1 MRAVMTGMREG
12 KKYTQERTIH
22 ADETIRNREMRL
34 VEVFPQV
41 KYQKIHGFGG
51 AFTDA
56 AGYVYSLMGEKDRAD
71 FMRTYFDPREMGY
84 TWGRTSIDSCDFSLE
99 MYAAGDDPADTGLTH
114 MEYTRGEKYMLPL
127 LRDAEKTAG
136 QPIRMMLT
144 PWSPP
149 AWMKTNASRVH
160 GGSLREEYAGL
171 WAEYIC
177 RYIAHCVD
185 VGMDVRLLSSQNE
198 PHAVQ
203 TWDSCIFTDEQER
216 DFIRDHLAP
225 ALRRHGLDGRLSL
238 LIWDHNK
245 EHLLERAQAVL
256 SGQDMLEAVG
266 GFAFHWY
273 SGDHFENVQMTG
285 QQFPGKRMV
294 FTEGCVEHSV
304 WGTNAELVGAIHYA
318 HEYIGD
324 LNGGTDTLIDW
335 NLLLDEKGGPN
346 HVGNYCDAPMMY
358 DTQSRQLHKK
368 LSLDYIGHF
377 SRHIRPGAIRLG
389 VSLCCADIEATAAQ
403 NPDGS
408 IAVVILNPSEQKQ
421 DFFLRLNG
429 SFYFFPLPAGAIMT
443 CVSGGL
449 PGNTPAEARS

>member
-1 MRAVMTGMREG
+1 MKAVITGIRQG
-12 KKYTQERTIH
+12 KKYTEQLTLTPND
-22 ADETIRNREMRL
+22 AVRNKEMRL
-34 VEVFPQV
+34 AEVFPQV
-41 KYQKIHGFGG
+41 KYQTIHGFGG

-56 AGYVYSLMGEKDRAD
+56 AGYVYSLMEEKDRTD
-71 FMRTYFDPREMGY
+71 FIRTYFDPQEMGY
-84 TWGRTSIDSCDFSLE
+84 TWGRTSIDSCDFSAE
-99 MYAAGDDPADTGLTH
+99 MYAADDDPADTGLAH
-114 MEYTRGEKYMLPL
+114 MDYTRGEKYMLPL

-136 QPIRMMLT
+136 QPIRIMLT

-149 AWMKTNASRVH
+149 AWMKTNGSRVH
-160 GGSLREEYAGL
+160 GGFLREECAGL

-185 VGMDVRLLSSQNE
+185 IGMDVRLLSSQNE

-203 TWDSCIFTDEQER
+203 TWDSCIFTDGQER

-225 ALRRHGLDGRLSL
+225 ALKRHGLDRRLSL

-256 SGQDMLEAVG
+256 CGQDMLDAVG

-273 SGDHFENVQMTG
+273 SGDHFENLQMTG
-285 QQFPGKRMV
+285 RQFPGKRLV
-294 FTEGCVEHSV
+294 FTEGCVEHSI
-304 WGTNAELVGAIHYA
+304 WGTNAELPGAIHYA

-324 LNGGTDTLIDW
+324 LNAGADTLIEW

-358 DTQSRQLHKK
+358 DTQNRQLRKK

-377 SRHIRPGAIRLG
+377 SRYIRPGAVRLG
-389 VSLCCADIEATAAQ
+389 VSRCCADIELTAAQ

-408 IAVVILNPSEQKQ
+408 IAVVILNPSDQEQ
-421 DFFLRLNG
+421 DSNLLLNG
-429 SFYFFPLPAGAIMT
+429 SFYSLSLPAGAIIT
-443 CVSGGL
+443 CVSDSHL
-449 PGNTPAEARS
+449 R